1 MGPGFVIDLW
11 PFCRG
16 FMVGLSW
23 MHGDFV
29 LNLCW
34 ALCWVYGCFVM
45 GLWWY
50 NGRSMVVLS

>member
-1 MGPGFVIDLW
+1 MGPDFVIDLW

-34 ALCWVYGCFVM
+34 ALCWVLCWVYVSSRF
-45 GLWWY
+45 GL
-50 NGRSMVVLS
+50 GSI